1 MVEGDFWVLFAM
13 LLYFIVVLTI
23 GFVYA
28 KRSNSSTSEYFLGGR
43 KVGPWLTALSAEASD
58 MSGYLLM
65 GLPGL
70 AYFTGAS
77 DAGWTAVGLAIGTW
91 LNWKFVAKRLRKYS
105 VKAGNSITLPG
116 FYSNRF
122 HDEKNIV
129 STIAALIILIFFCG

>member
-58 MSGYLLM
+58 YASGLLFKS
-65 GLPGL
+65 LP
-70 AYFTGAS
+70 
-77 DAGWTAVGLAIGTW
+77 
-91 LNWKFVAKRLRKYS
+91 
-105 VKAGNSITLPG
+105 
-116 FYSNRF
+116 
-122 HDEKNIV
+122 
-129 STIAALIILIFFCG
+129 